1 MFGTINEKA
10 AWTMTSFREFAE
22 TCQAIEKLS
31 STIDITNKVADL
43 LKKVDVEEL
52 PIATHFIMSEVFPAW
67 SGEQL
72 GIGTSLLYVC
82 LSKASGMSIKS
93 IESLVRTTGDI
104 GDTALLILKE
114 KRKNQVTFS
123 SFLEEQPDLSIADVY
138 KRFKTASEASG
149 KGSQEVKVKNLQF
162 LFNSSTPREAKYI
175 SRLALEEL
183 RIGVGEGAVR
193 DAIAKA
199 FSVSADVV
207 EHAYLVTN
215 DLGIVAA
222 AAKKGGV
229 EALER
234 LGIEINRPIK
244 MMLSQISPD
253 IDADIKEM
261 KEAAIEWKFD
271 GARVQIHKA
280 GNSVTLFSRKL
291 ENVTNSLPDLVE
303 IIRKHVKA
311 ESAILDGEAVAVDE
325 KGKPKAFQ
333 EILKRFRRKY
343 DLEENILG
351 IPIQLNL
358 FDIMYLNGRTL
369 IDLPLLERRKELESC
384 VESSVEDSK
393 SICVD
398 KQVITGDLELVE
410 KVYKEALKAGH
421 EGVMVKNPNSVYS
434 PGKRGKNWLKKK
446 PLMETLDLVVVGAE
460 WGFGRRANLIGSYT
474 VACYDPETSNYLQV
488 GKVGTGLTDEQLK
501 ELTEMLSGLMEGGE
515 SGGVFA
521 IRPKIVLEIAF
532 EEIQKSP
539 NYDSGFALRFP
550 RFIRIR
556 DDKDPEEADTIQ
568 RIGRVYS
575 QQLKRL

>member
-1 MFGTINEKA
+1 
-10 AWTMTSFREFAE
+10 MTSFREFAE
-22 TCQAIEKLS
+22 TCQAIEKIS
-31 STIDITNKVADL
+31 STIDTTNRVADL
-43 LKKVDVEEL
+43 LMKVSVEEL
-52 PIATHFIMSEVFPAW
+52 PLATHFIMSEVFPTW

-72 GIGTSLLYVC
+72 GIGTSLLYAS
-82 LSKASGMSIKS
+82 LSKASGMSIRS
-93 IESLVRTTGDI
+93 IEALVRTTGDI

-114 KRKNQVTFS
+114 KQKNQITFS
-123 SFLEEQPDLSIADVY
+123 SFLEEQPELSITEVY
-138 KRFKTASEASG
+138 QRFKTASEASG

-183 RIGVGEGAVR
+183 RIGVGEGVLR

-199 FSVSADVV
+199 FSVPADLV
-207 EHAYLVTN
+207 EHAFMVTN

-222 AAKKGGV
+222 TAKKEGIEG
-229 EALER
+229 LNG

-253 IDADIKEM
+253 IDTDIREM

-280 GNSVTLFSRKL
+280 ENSVTIYSRKL

-311 ESAILDGEAVAVDE
+311 EYAILDGEAVAVDE
-325 KGKPKAFQ
+325 KGKPRAFQ

-343 DLEENILG
+343 DVGEKILG

-369 IDLPLLERRKELESC
+369 IDLNLRERRKVLESC
-384 VESSVEDSK
+384 VESSTEDSK
-393 SICVD
+393 SISVD
-398 KQVITGDLELVE
+398 KQVITGDLEVVE
-410 KVYKEALKAGH
+410 KIYREALKAGL

-460 WGFGRRANLIGSYT
+460 WGFGRRVNLIGSYT
-474 VACYDPETSNYLQV
+474 VACYDPETSNFLQV
-488 GKVGTGLTDEQLK
+488 GKVGTGLNDEKLT
-501 ELTEMLSGLMEGGE
+501 ELTEMLSGLIDGGE
-515 SGGVFA
+515 AGGVFA
-521 IRPKIVLEIAF
+521 VRPKIVLEIAF

-539 NYDSGFALRFP
+539 NYNSGFALRFP

-568 RIGRVYS
+568 RIEKAYN

>member
-1 MFGTINEKA
+1 
-10 AWTMTSFREFAE
+10 MTSFREFAE
-22 TCQAIEKLS
+22 TCQAIEKIS
-31 STIDITNKVADL
+31 STIDTTNKVAEL
-43 LKKVDVEEL
+43 LNKVDVDEL
-52 PIATHFIMSEVFPAW
+52 PLATHFIMSEVFPAW

-72 GIGTSLLYVC
+72 GIGTSLLYVA
-82 LSKASGMSIKS
+82 LSKASGMAVKS
-93 IESLVRTTGDI
+93 IESLIRTTGDI

-114 KRKNQVTFS
+114 KRKNQATFS
-123 SFLEEQPDLSIADVY
+123 SFLEEQSELSITEVFS
-138 KRFKTASEASG
+138 RFKVASEASG

-183 RIGVGEGAVR
+183 RIGVGEGVVR

-199 FSVSADVV
+199 FSVPANIV
-207 EHAYLVTN
+207 EHAFMVTN

-222 AAKKGGV
+222 AAKQGGV
-229 EALER
+229 EALEQ
-234 LGIEINRPIK
+234 LGIQINRPIK

-253 IDADIKEM
+253 VDADIKEM

-271 GARVQIHKA
+271 GARVQIHKN

-311 ESAILDGEAVAVDE
+311 DSAILDGEAVAVDE
-325 KGKPKAFQ
+325 DGRPRAFQ

-343 DLEENILG
+343 GVEEKVLG

-358 FDIMYLNGRTL
+358 FDIMYLNGKTL
-369 IDLPLLERRKELESC
+369 IDLPLLERRKALESC
-384 VESSVEDSK
+384 VESSTEDSK

-398 KQVITGDLELVE
+398 KQIITGDLELVE
-410 KVYKEALKAGH
+410 KIYREALQAGH
-421 EGVMVKNPNSVYS
+421 EGVMVKNPNSMYS
-434 PGKRGKNWLKKK
+434 PGKRGKNWIKKK
-446 PLMETLDLVVVGAE
+446 PLMDTLDLVIVGAE

-474 VACYDPETSNYLQV
+474 VACYDPETSRFLQV
-488 GKVGTGLTDEQLK
+488 GKVGTGLTDDQLK

-515 SGGVFA
+515 AGGVFA
-521 IRPKIVLEIAF
+521 IRPQIVLEIAF

-556 DDKDPEEADTIQ
+556 DDKDAEEADTIQ
-568 RIGRVYS
+568 RIGKVYS

>member
-1 MFGTINEKA
+1 
-10 AWTMTSFREFAE
+10 MTSFREFAE
-22 TCQAIEKLS
+22 TCQAIERIS
-31 STIDITNKVADL
+31 STIDTTGKVAEL
-43 LKKVDVEEL
+43 LRKVDVDEL
-52 PIATHFIMSEVFPAW
+52 PIATHFVMSEVFPTW
-67 SGEQL
+67 SGKQL
-72 GIGTSLLYVC
+72 GIGTSLLYIS

-93 IESLVRTTGDI
+93 IESLIRTTGDI

-123 SFLEEQPDLSIADVY
+123 SFLEEQPELSITEVY
-138 KRFKTASEASG
+138 ERFKTASEATG
-149 KGSQEVKVKNLQF
+149 KGSQEVKIKNLQF
-162 LFNSSTPREAKYI
+162 LFTSSTPREAKYI

-183 RIGVGEGAVR
+183 RIGVGEGVVR

-199 FSVSADVV
+199 FSVPADIV
-207 EHAYLVTN
+207 EHAFMVTN

-229 EALER
+229 EALR
-234 LGIEINRPIK
+234 KLGIEINRPIK

-253 IDADIKEM
+253 IDSDIKDM
-261 KEAAIEWKFD
+261 KEVAVEWKFD
-271 GARVQIHKA
+271 GARVQIHKN

-303 IIRKHVKA
+303 IVRKHIKA

-325 KGKPKAFQ
+325 NGRPKAFQ

-343 DLEENILG
+343 DVEEKILG

-358 FDIMYLNGRTL
+358 FDIMYLNGKTL
-369 IDLPLLERRKELESC
+369 IDLPLIERRKALESC

-398 KQVITGDLELVE
+398 KQVITGDLAIVE
-410 KVYKEALKAGH
+410 KIYREALNAGH
-421 EGVMVKNPNSVYS
+421 EGLMIKNPNSAYS

-446 PLMETLDLVVVGAE
+446 PLMDTLDLVIVGAE
-460 WGFGRRANLIGSYT
+460 WGFGRRANLIGSYS
-474 VACYDPETSNYLQV
+474 VACYDPETSRYLQV
-488 GKVGTGLTDEQLK
+488 GKVGTGLSDEQLK
-501 ELTEMLSGLMEGGE
+501 ELTEIISSLMDGGE
-515 SGGVFA
+515 AGGVFA
-521 IRPKIVLEIAF
+521 VRPKLVLEVAF

-550 RFIRIR
+550 RFISIR

-575 QQLKRL
+575 QQLKRM

>member
-1 MFGTINEKA
+1 
-10 AWTMTSFREFAE
+10 MTSFREFAE
-22 TCQAIEKLS
+22 TCQAIEKIS
-31 STIDITNKVADL
+31 STIDITNRVADL
-43 LKKVDVEEL
+43 LMKVSVEEL
-52 PIATHFIMSEVFPAW
+52 SLATHFIMSEVFPTW

-72 GIGTSLLYVC
+72 GIGTSLLYAS

-114 KRKNQVTFS
+114 KQKNQITFS
-123 SFLEEQPDLSIADVY
+123 SFLEEQPELSITEVY
-138 KRFKTASEASG
+138 QRFKTASEASG

-183 RIGVGEGAVR
+183 RIGVGEGVLR

-199 FSVSADVV
+199 FTVPANLV
-207 EHAYLVTN
+207 EHAFMVTN

-222 AAKKGGV
+222 AAKKGGI
-229 EALER
+229 EGLKG

-253 IDADIKEM
+253 INADIREM

-280 GNSVTLFSRKL
+280 GNSVTIYSRKL

-303 IIRKHVKA
+303 IIRKNVKA
-311 ESAILDGEAVAVDE
+311 EYAILDGEAVAVDE
-325 KGKPKAFQ
+325 KGKPRAFQ

-343 DLEENILG
+343 DVGEKILG

-369 IDLPLLERRKELESC
+369 IDRHLLERRKVLESC
-384 VESSVEDSK
+384 VESSTEDSK
-393 SICVD
+393 SISVD
-398 KQVITGDLELVE
+398 KQVITGDLEVVE
-410 KVYKEALKAGH
+410 KIYREALKAGH

-474 VACYDPETSNYLQV
+474 VACYDPETSNFLQV
-488 GKVGTGLTDEQLK
+488 GKVGTGLNDEKLK
-501 ELTEMLSGLMEGGE
+501 ELTEMLSGLMDGGE
-515 SGGVFA
+515 AGGVFA

-539 NYDSGFALRFP
+539 NYNSGFALRFP

-556 DDKDPEEADTIQ
+556 DDKDPGEADTIQ
-568 RIGRVYS
+568 RIEKAYN
-575 QQLKRL
+575 QQLKRF

>member
-1 MFGTINEKA
+1 
-10 AWTMTSFREFAE
+10 MTSFREFAE
-22 TCQAIEKLS
+22 TCQAIEKIS
-31 STIDITNKVADL
+31 STIDTTSRVADL

-72 GIGTSLLYVC
+72 GIGTSLLYVS
-82 LSKASGMSIKS
+82 LSKASGMPVKS
-93 IESLVRTTGDI
+93 IESLIRTTGDI

-123 SFLEEQPDLSIADVY
+123 SFFEEQPDLSITEVHN
-138 KRFKTASEASG
+138 RFKIASEASG
-149 KGSQEVKVKNLQF
+149 KGSQDIKIKNLQF

-183 RIGVGEGAVR
+183 RIGVGEGVVR

-199 FSVSADVV
+199 FSVPVDVV
-207 EHAYLVTN
+207 EHAFMVTN

-222 AAKKGGV
+222 TAKEGGV
-229 EALER
+229 EALEY

-253 IDADIKEM
+253 IVADIKEM

-271 GARVQIHKA
+271 GARVQVHKA

-325 KGKPKAFQ
+325 DGKPRAFQ

-343 DLEENILG
+343 DVEEKALG

-358 FDIMYLNGRTL
+358 FDIMYLNGKTL
-369 IDLPLLERRKELESC
+369 IDLPLIERRKALESC

-398 KQVITGDLELVE
+398 KQVITGDLELIE
-410 KVYKEALKAGH
+410 QIYRDALEAGH
-421 EGVMVKNPNSVYS
+421 EGVMVKNPNSFYS

-446 PLMETLDLVVVGAE
+446 PLMETLDLVIVGAE

-474 VACYDPETSNYLQV
+474 VACYDPETLRYLQV
-488 GKVGTGLTDEQLK
+488 GKVGTGLTDDQLK

-515 SGGVFA
+515 AGGVFA

-568 RIGRVYS
+568 RIGKVYS

>member
-1 MFGTINEKA
+1 
-10 AWTMTSFREFAE
+10 MTSFREFAE
-22 TCQAIEKLS
+22 TCQAIEKIS
-31 STIDITNKVADL
+31 STIDTTSRVADL
-43 LKKVDVEEL
+43 LKKVDIKEL

-72 GIGTSLLYVC
+72 GIGTSLLYVS
-82 LSKASGMSIKS
+82 LSRASGMPVKS
-93 IESLVRTTGDI
+93 IESLIRTTGDI

-123 SFLEEQPDLSIADVY
+123 SFFEEQPDLSITEVY
-138 KRFKTASEASG
+138 NRFKIASEASG
-149 KGSQEVKVKNLQF
+149 KGSQDIKIKNLQF

-183 RIGVGEGAVR
+183 RIGVGEGVVR

-199 FSVSADVV
+199 FSVPVDVV
-207 EHAYLVTN
+207 EHAFMVTN

-222 AAKKGGV
+222 TAKEGGV
-229 EALER
+229 EALGH

-253 IDADIKEM
+253 IVADIKEM

-271 GARVQIHKA
+271 GARVQVHKA

-325 KGKPKAFQ
+325 DGKPRAFQ

-343 DLEENILG
+343 DVEEKALG

-358 FDIMYLNGRTL
+358 FDIMYLNGKTL
-369 IDLPLLERRKELESC
+369 IDLPLIERRKALESC

-398 KQVITGDLELVE
+398 KQVITGDLGLIE
-410 KVYKEALKAGH
+410 KIYKEALEAGH

-446 PLMETLDLVVVGAE
+446 PLMETLDLVIVGAE

-474 VACYDPETSNYLQV
+474 VACYDPETLRYLQV
-488 GKVGTGLTDEQLK
+488 GKVGTGLTDDQLK

-515 SGGVFA
+515 AGGVFA

-568 RIGRVYS
+568 RIGKVYS

>member
-1 MFGTINEKA
+1 
-10 AWTMTSFREFAE
+10 MTSFRKFAE
-22 TCQAIEKLS
+22 TCQSIEKIL
-31 STIDITNKVADL
+31 STIDTTNKVADL
-43 LKKVDVEEL
+43 LMKVSVEEL
-52 PIATHFIMSEVFPAW
+52 SLATHFIMSEVFPTW
-67 SGEQL
+67 GGKQL
-72 GIGTSLLYVC
+72 GIGTSLLYAS
-82 LSKASGMSIKS
+82 LSKASGMSIRS

-114 KRKNQVTFS
+114 KQKNQITFS
-123 SFLEEQPDLSIADVY
+123 SFLEEQPELSITEVY
-138 KRFKTASEASG
+138 QRFKKASEASG

-183 RIGVGEGAVR
+183 RIGVGEGVLR

-199 FSVSADVV
+199 FSVPADLV
-207 EHAYLVTN
+207 EHAFMVTN
-215 DLGIVAA
+215 DLGIVAV
-222 AAKKGGV
+222 AAKKGGI
-229 EALER
+229 EGLKD

-253 IDADIKEM
+253 IDADIREM

-280 GNSVTLFSRKL
+280 GNSVTIYSRKL

-311 ESAILDGEAVAVDE
+311 EYAILDGEAVAVDE
-325 KGKPKAFQ
+325 NGKPRAFQ

-343 DLEENILG
+343 DVGEKVLG

-369 IDLPLLERRKELESC
+369 IDLRLLERRKVLESC
-384 VESSVEDSK
+384 VESSTEDSK
-393 SICVD
+393 SISVD
-398 KQVITGDLELVE
+398 KQVITEDLEVVE
-410 KVYKEALKAGH
+410 KIYREALKAGH

-446 PLMETLDLVVVGAE
+446 PLMETLDLVIVGAE

-474 VACYDPETSNYLQV
+474 VACYDPETSNFLQV
-488 GKVGTGLTDEQLK
+488 GKVGTGLNDEKLK
-501 ELTEMLSGLMEGGE
+501 ELTEMLSGLMDDGE
-515 SGGVFA
+515 AGGVFA

-539 NYDSGFALRFP
+539 NYNSGFALRFP

-556 DDKDPEEADTIQ
+556 DDKDPGEADTIQ
-568 RIGRVYS
+568 RIEKAYN

>member
-1 MFGTINEKA
+1 
-10 AWTMTSFREFAE
+10 MTSFREFAE
-22 TCQAIEKLS
+22 TCQAIEKIS
-31 STIDITNKVADL
+31 STIDTTNRVADL
-43 LKKVDVEEL
+43 LMKVSVEEL
-52 PIATHFIMSEVFPAW
+52 PLATHFIMSEVFPTW

-72 GIGTSLLYVC
+72 GIGTSLLYAS
-82 LSKASGMSIKS
+82 LSKASGMSIRS

-114 KRKNQVTFS
+114 KQKNQITFS
-123 SFLEEQPDLSIADVY
+123 SFLEEQPELSITEVY
-138 KRFKTASEASG
+138 QRFKTASEASG

-183 RIGVGEGAVR
+183 RIGVGEGVLR

-199 FSVSADVV
+199 FSVPADLV
-207 EHAYLVTN
+207 EHAFMVTN

-222 AAKKGGV
+222 TAKKGGI
-229 EALER
+229 EGLKG

-253 IDADIKEM
+253 IDADIREM

-280 GNSVTLFSRKL
+280 GNSVTIYSRKL

-311 ESAILDGEAVAVDE
+311 EYAILDGEAVAVDE
-325 KGKPKAFQ
+325 KGKPRAFQ

-343 DLEENILG
+343 DVGEKVLG

-369 IDLPLLERRKELESC
+369 IDLHLLERRKLLESC
-384 VESSVEDSK
+384 VESSTEDSK
-393 SICVD
+393 SISVD
-398 KQVITGDLELVE
+398 KQVITGDLEVVE
-410 KVYKEALKAGH
+410 KIYREALKAGH

-460 WGFGRRANLIGSYT
+460 WGFGRRVSLIGSYT
-474 VACYDPETSNYLQV
+474 VACYDPETSNFLQV
-488 GKVGTGLTDEQLK
+488 GKVGTGLNDEKLK
-501 ELTEMLSGLMEGGE
+501 ELTEMLSGLMDGGE
-515 SGGVFA
+515 AGGVFA

-539 NYDSGFALRFP
+539 NYNSGFALRFP

-568 RIGRVYS
+568 RIEKAYN

>member
-1 MFGTINEKA
+1 
-10 AWTMTSFREFAE
+10 MTSFREFAE
-22 TCQAIEKLS
+22 TCQAIEKTS
-31 STIDITNKVADL
+31 STIETTNKVADL
-43 LKKVDVEEL
+43 LKKVGVEEL
-52 PIATHFIMSEVFPAW
+52 PLATHFIMSEVFPAW

-72 GIGTSLLYVC
+72 GIGTSLLYVS
-82 LSKASGMSIKS
+82 LSKASGMSIQS
-93 IESLVRTTGDI
+93 IESLIRTTGDI

-123 SFLEEQPDLSIADVY
+123 SFLEEQPELSITEIY
-138 KRFKTASEASG
+138 NRFKIASEASG
-149 KGSQEVKVKNLQF
+149 KGSQEVKIKNLQF
-162 LFNSSTPREAKYI
+162 LFTSSTPREAKYI

-183 RIGVGEGAVR
+183 RIGVGEGVVR

-199 FSVSADVV
+199 FSVPVEIV
-207 EHAYLVTN
+207 EHSFMVTN

-222 AAKKGGV
+222 AAKKDGIKG
-229 EALER
+229 LEN
-234 LGIEINRPIK
+234 LGIEINRPIR

-253 IDADIKEM
+253 IDADIREM
-261 KEAAIEWKFD
+261 KEVAIEWKFD
-271 GARVQIHKA
+271 GARVQIHKN

-291 ENVTNSLPDLVE
+291 ENVTNSLPDLVD
-303 IIRKHVKA
+303 IVRKHVRA

-325 KGKPKAFQ
+325 NGKPRAFQ

-343 DLEENILG
+343 NVEEKVLG

-369 IDLPLLERRKELESC
+369 IDLSLLERRKVLESC

-393 SICVD
+393 SICVAS
-398 KQVITGDLELVE
+398 QVITGDLEVVE
-410 KVYKEALKAGH
+410 KIYREALKAGH
-421 EGVMVKNPNSVYS
+421 EGVMVKNPVSVYS

-446 PLMETLDLVVVGAE
+446 PLMETLDLVIVGAE

-474 VACYDPETSNYLQV
+474 VACYDPETPRFLQV

-501 ELTEMLSGLMEGGE
+501 ELTEILSGLMEGGE
-515 SGGVFA
+515 AGGVFA
-521 IRPKIVLEIAF
+521 IRPKVVLEIAF

-568 RIGRVYS
+568 RMGRVYS

>member
-1 MFGTINEKA
+1 
-10 AWTMTSFREFAE
+10 MTSFREFSE
-22 TCQAIEKLS
+22 TCQAIEKIS
-31 STIDITNKVADL
+31 STIDTTNRVAEL
-43 LKKVDVEEL
+43 LKKVDVKEL

-67 SGEQL
+67 SGKQL
-72 GIGTSLLYVC
+72 GIGTSLLYVS
-82 LSKASGMSIKS
+82 LSRASGMAIKS
-93 IESLVRTTGDI
+93 IESLIRTTGDI

-123 SFLEEQPDLSIADVY
+123 SFLEEQPELSITEVY
-138 KRFKTASEASG
+138 NRFKVASEASG
-149 KGSQEVKVKNLQF
+149 KGSQDIKIKNLQF

-183 RIGVGEGAVR
+183 RIGVGEGVVR

-199 FSVSADVV
+199 FSVPADMV
-207 EHAYLVTN
+207 EHAFMVTN

-222 AAKKGGV
+222 TAKEGGN
-229 EALER
+229 EALQL

-253 IDADIKEM
+253 IDADIREM

-271 GARVQIHKA
+271 GARVQIHKN

-303 IIRKHVKA
+303 IVRKHVKA

-325 KGKPKAFQ
+325 DGRPRAFQ

-343 DLEENILG
+343 DVEEKALG

-358 FDIMYLNGRTL
+358 FDIMYLNGKTL
-369 IDLPLLERRKELESC
+369 IDLPLIERRKALESC
-384 VESSVEDSK
+384 VERSTEDSK

-398 KQVITGDLELVE
+398 KQVITGDFELIE
-410 KVYKEALKAGH
+410 HIYREALKAGH
-421 EGVMVKNPNSVYS
+421 EGLMVKNPNSMYS

-446 PLMETLDLVVVGAE
+446 PLMETLDLVIVGAE

-474 VACYDPETSNYLQV
+474 VACYDPETGRFLQV
-488 GKVGTGLTDEQLK
+488 GKVGTGLTDDQLK

-515 SGGVFA
+515 AGGVFA

-568 RIGRVYS
+568 RIGKVYS
-575 QQLKRL
+575 QQLKRM

>member
-1 MFGTINEKA
+1 
-10 AWTMTSFREFAE
+10 
-22 TCQAIEKLS
+22 
-31 STIDITNKVADL
+31 
-43 LKKVDVEEL
+43 
-52 PIATHFIMSEVFPAW
+52 
-67 SGEQL
+67 
-72 GIGTSLLYVC
+72 
-82 LSKASGMSIKS
+82 
-93 IESLVRTTGDI
+93 
-104 GDTALLILKE
+104 
-114 KRKNQVTFS
+114 
-123 SFLEEQPDLSIADVY
+123 
-138 KRFKTASEASG
+138 
-149 KGSQEVKVKNLQF
+149 
-162 LFNSSTPREAKYI
+162 
-175 SRLALEEL
+175 
-183 RIGVGEGAVR
+183 
-193 DAIAKA
+193 
-199 FSVSADVV
+199 
-207 EHAYLVTN
+207 
-215 DLGIVAA
+215 
-222 AAKKGGV
+222 
-229 EALER
+229 
-234 LGIEINRPIK
+234 
-244 MMLSQISPD
+244 
-253 IDADIKEM
+253 
-261 KEAAIEWKFD
+261 
-271 GARVQIHKA
+271 
-280 GNSVTLFSRKL
+280 
-291 ENVTNSLPDLVE
+291 
-303 IIRKHVKA
+303 
-311 ESAILDGEAVAVDE
+311 
-325 KGKPKAFQ
+325 
-333 EILKRFRRKY
+333 
-343 DLEENILG
+343 
-351 IPIQLNL
+351 
-358 FDIMYLNGRTL
+358 MYLNGRTL

>member
-1 MFGTINEKA
+1 
-10 AWTMTSFREFAE
+10 MTSFREFSE
-22 TCQAIEKLS
+22 TCQAIEKIS
-31 STIDITNKVADL
+31 STIDTTNRVADF

-72 GIGTSLLYVC
+72 GIGTSLLYAA
-82 LSKASGMSIKS
+82 LSRASGMSVKS
-93 IESLVRTTGDI
+93 IESLLRTTGDI

-123 SFLEEQPDLSIADVY
+123 SFFEEQPELSITEVY
-138 KRFKTASEASG
+138 NRFKIASEASG
-149 KGSQEVKVKNLQF
+149 KGSQDIKIKNLQF

-183 RIGVGEGAVR
+183 RIGVGEGVVR

-199 FSVSADVV
+199 FSVPVDVV
-207 EHAYLVTN
+207 EHAFMVTN

-222 AAKKGGV
+222 TAKEGGI
-229 EALER
+229 EALKR
-234 LGIEINRPIK
+234 LGVEINRPIK

-253 IDADIKEM
+253 IVADIREM
-261 KEAAIEWKFD
+261 GEAAIEWKFD
-271 GARVQIHKA
+271 GARIQIHKA
-280 GNSVTLFSRKL
+280 GNSVMLFSRKL

-325 KGKPKAFQ
+325 NGKPRAFQ

-343 DLEENILG
+343 NVEEKALG

-358 FDIMYLNGRTL
+358 FDIMYLNGKTL
-369 IDLPLLERRKELESC
+369 IDLPLIERRKALESC
-384 VESSVEDSK
+384 VESSTEDSK
-393 SICVD
+393 SICVS
-398 KQVITGDLELVE
+398 KQVITGDLKLIEQI
-410 KVYKEALKAGH
+410 YKEALKAGH
-421 EGVMVKNPNSVYS
+421 EGLMVKNPHSVYS
-434 PGKRGKNWLKKK
+434 PGKRGKNWIKKK

-474 VACYDPETSNYLQV
+474 VACYDPETDRFLQV
-488 GKVGTGLTDEQLK
+488 GKVGTGLTDDQLK
-501 ELTEMLSGLMEGGE
+501 ELTEMLSDLMEGVE
-515 SGGVFA
+515 AGGVFA
-521 IRPKIVLEIAF
+521 VRPKIVLEIAF

-539 NYDSGFALRFP
+539 NYNSGFALRFP

-568 RIGRVYS
+568 RIEKVYS

>member
-1 MFGTINEKA
+1 
-10 AWTMTSFREFAE
+10 MTSFREFAE
-22 TCQAIEKLS
+22 TCQAIERIS
-31 STIDITNKVADL
+31 STIDTTGKVAEL
-43 LKKVDVEEL
+43 LRKVDVDEL
-52 PIATHFIMSEVFPAW
+52 PIATHFVMSEVFPTW
-67 SGEQL
+67 SGKQL
-72 GIGTSLLYVC
+72 GIGTSLLYIS

-93 IESLVRTTGDI
+93 IESLIRTTGDI

-123 SFLEEQPDLSIADVY
+123 SFLEEQPELSITEVY
-138 KRFKTASEASG
+138 ERFKTASEATG
-149 KGSQEVKVKNLQF
+149 KGSQEVKIKNLQF
-162 LFNSSTPREAKYI
+162 LFTSSTPREAKYI

-183 RIGVGEGAVR
+183 RIGVGEGVVR

-199 FSVSADVV
+199 FSVPADIV
-207 EHAYLVTN
+207 EHAFMVTN

-229 EALER
+229 EALR
-234 LGIEINRPIK
+234 KLGIEINRPIK

-253 IDADIKEM
+253 IDSDIKDM
-261 KEAAIEWKFD
+261 KEVAVEWKFD
-271 GARVQIHKA
+271 GARVQIHKN

-303 IIRKHVKA
+303 IVRKHIKA

-325 KGKPKAFQ
+325 NGRPKAFQ

-343 DLEENILG
+343 DVEEKILG

-358 FDIMYLNGRTL
+358 FDIMYLNGKTL
-369 IDLPLLERRKELESC
+369 IDLPLIERRKALESC

-398 KQVITGDLELVE
+398 KQVITGDLAVVE
-410 KVYKEALKAGH
+410 KIYREALNAGH
-421 EGVMVKNPNSVYS
+421 EGLMIKNPNSAYS

-446 PLMETLDLVVVGAE
+446 PLMDTLDLVIVGAE
-460 WGFGRRANLIGSYT
+460 WGFGRRANLIGSYS
-474 VACYDPETSNYLQV
+474 VACYDPETSRYLQV
-488 GKVGTGLTDEQLK
+488 GKVGTGLSDEQLK
-501 ELTEMLSGLMEGGE
+501 ELTEIISSLMDGGE
-515 SGGVFA
+515 AGGVFA
-521 IRPKIVLEIAF
+521 VRPKLVLEVAF

-550 RFIRIR
+550 RFISIR

-575 QQLKRL
+575 QQLKRM

>member
-1 MFGTINEKA
+1 
-10 AWTMTSFREFAE
+10 MTSFREFAE
-22 TCQAIEKLS
+22 TCQAIEKIS
-31 STIDITNKVADL
+31 STIDTTNKVAEL
-43 LKKVDVEEL
+43 LNKVDLDEL
-52 PIATHFIMSEVFPAW
+52 PLATHFIMSEVFPAW

-72 GIGTSLLYVC
+72 GIGTSLLYVA
-82 LSKASGMSIKS
+82 LSRASGMAVKS
-93 IESLVRTTGDI
+93 IESLIRTTGDI

-114 KRKNQVTFS
+114 KRKNQATFS
-123 SFLEEQPDLSIADVY
+123 SFLEEQSELSITEVFN
-138 KRFKTASEASG
+138 RFKIASEASG

-183 RIGVGEGAVR
+183 RIGVGEGVVR

-199 FSVSADVV
+199 FSVPANLV
-207 EHAYLVTN
+207 EHAFMVTN

-222 AAKKGGV
+222 AAKQGGV
-229 EALER
+229 EALEQ
-234 LGIEINRPIK
+234 LGIQINRPIK

-253 IDADIKEM
+253 VDADIKEM

-271 GARVQIHKA
+271 GARVQIHKN

-311 ESAILDGEAVAVDE
+311 DSAILDGEAVAVDE
-325 KGKPKAFQ
+325 DGKPRAFQ

-343 DLEENILG
+343 GVEEKVLG

-358 FDIMYLNGRTL
+358 FDIMYLNGKTL
-369 IDLPLLERRKELESC
+369 IDLPLLERRKALESC
-384 VESSVEDSK
+384 VESSTEDSK
-393 SICVD
+393 SICID

-410 KVYKEALKAGH
+410 KIYRGALQAGH
-421 EGVMVKNPNSVYS
+421 EGVMVKNPNSMYS
-434 PGKRGKNWLKKK
+434 PGKRGKNWIKKK
-446 PLMETLDLVVVGAE
+446 PLMDTLDLVIVGAE

-474 VACYDPETSNYLQV
+474 VACYNPETGRYLQV
-488 GKVGTGLTDEQLK
+488 GKVGTGLTDDQLK
-501 ELTEMLSGLMEGGE
+501 ELTELLSGLMEGGE
-515 SGGVFA
+515 AGGVFA
-521 IRPKIVLEIAF
+521 IRPQIVLEIAF

-556 DDKDPEEADTIQ
+556 DDKDAEEADTIQ
-568 RIGRVYS
+568 RIEKVYS

>member
-1 MFGTINEKA
+1 
-10 AWTMTSFREFAE
+10 MTSFKEFAE
-22 TCQAIEKLS
+22 TCQAIEKVS
-31 STIDITNKVADL
+31 GTIDTTNRVADL

-52 PIATHFIMSEVFPAW
+52 PLATHFIMSEVFPAW

-72 GIGTSLLYVC
+72 GIGTSLLYVS
-82 LSKASGMSIKS
+82 LSRASGMSIKS
-93 IESLVRTTGDI
+93 IESLIRTTGDI

-114 KRKNQVTFS
+114 KKKNQVTFS
-123 SFLEEQPDLSIADVY
+123 SFFEEQPELSIKEVY
-138 KRFKTASEASG
+138 SRFKIASEASG
-149 KGSQEVKVKNLQF
+149 KGSQDIKIKNLQF

-183 RIGVGEGAVR
+183 RIGVGEGVVR

-199 FSVSADVV
+199 FSVPADVV
-207 EHAYLVTN
+207 EHAFMVTN

-222 AAKKGGV
+222 TAKEGGI
-229 EALER
+229 EALKN

-253 IDADIKEM
+253 VDADIREM

-280 GNSVTLFSRKL
+280 GDSVAIFSRKL

-303 IIRKHVKA
+303 IVRKHLKA
-311 ESAILDGEAVAVDE
+311 ESVILDGEAVAVDE
-325 KGKPKAFQ
+325 NGKPRAFQ

-343 DLEENILG
+343 DVEEKALG

-358 FDIMYLNGRTL
+358 FDIMYLNGKTL
-369 IDLPLLERRKELESC
+369 IDLPLLERRKALESC

-393 SICVD
+393 SISVD
-398 KQVITGDLELVE
+398 KQVITGDLEVIDQI
-410 KVYKEALKAGH
+410 YKEALEAGH
-421 EGVMVKNPNSVYS
+421 EGVMVKNPDSVYS

-474 VACYDPETSNYLQV
+474 VACYDPETLRFLQV

-501 ELTEMLSGLMEGGE
+501 ELTEMLSGLMEGVE
-515 SGGVFA
+515 AGGVFA
-521 IRPKIVLEIAF
+521 VRPKIVLEIAF

-539 NYDSGFALRFP
+539 NYNSGFALRFP

-568 RIGRVYS
+568 RIEKVYS
-575 QQLKRL
+575 QQLKKL

>member
-1 MFGTINEKA
+1 
-10 AWTMTSFREFAE
+10 MTSFREFAE
-22 TCQAIEKLS
+22 TCQAIEKIS
-31 STIDITNKVADL
+31 STIDTTNKVAEL
-43 LKKVDVEEL
+43 LNKVDVDEL
-52 PIATHFIMSEVFPAW
+52 PLATHFIMSEVFPAW

-72 GIGTSLLYVC
+72 GIGTSLLYVA
-82 LSKASGMSIKS
+82 LSRASGMAVKS
-93 IESLVRTTGDI
+93 IESLIRTTGDI

-114 KRKNQVTFS
+114 KRKNQATFS
-123 SFLEEQPDLSIADVY
+123 SFLEEQSELSITEVFS
-138 KRFKTASEASG
+138 RFKIASEASG
-149 KGSQEVKVKNLQF
+149 KGSQEIKVKNLQF

-183 RIGVGEGAVR
+183 RIGVGEGVVR

-199 FSVSADVV
+199 FFVPASIV
-207 EHAYLVTN
+207 EHALMVTN

-222 AAKKGGV
+222 AAKQGGV
-229 EALER
+229 EALEQ
-234 LGIEINRPIK
+234 LGIQINRPIK

-253 IDADIKEM
+253 VDADIKEM

-271 GARVQIHKA
+271 GARVQIHKN

-311 ESAILDGEAVAVDE
+311 DSAILDGEAVAVDE
-325 KGKPKAFQ
+325 DGKPRAFQ

-343 DLEENILG
+343 GVEEKVLG

-358 FDIMYLNGRTL
+358 FDIMYLNGKTL
-369 IDLPLLERRKELESC
+369 IDLPLLERRKALESC
-384 VESSVEDSK
+384 VESSTEDSK
-393 SICVD
+393 SICID

-410 KVYKEALKAGH
+410 KIYREALQAGH
-421 EGVMVKNPNSVYS
+421 EGVMVKNPNSMYS
-434 PGKRGKNWLKKK
+434 PGKRGKNWIKKK
-446 PLMETLDLVVVGAE
+446 PLMDTLDLVIVGAE

-474 VACYDPETSNYLQV
+474 VACYNPETSLYLQV
-488 GKVGTGLTDEQLK
+488 GKVGTGLTDDQLK

-515 SGGVFA
+515 AGGVFA
-521 IRPKIVLEIAF
+521 IRPQVVLEIAF

-556 DDKDPEEADTIQ
+556 DDKDAEEADTIQ
-568 RIGRVYS
+568 RIEKVYS

>member
-1 MFGTINEKA
+1 
-10 AWTMTSFREFAE
+10 MTSFREFAE
-22 TCQAIEKLS
+22 TCQAIEKIS
-31 STIDITNKVADL
+31 GTIDTTNRVADL
-43 LKKVDVEEL
+43 LMKVSVEEL
-52 PIATHFIMSEVFPAW
+52 PLATHFIMSEVFPTW

-72 GIGTSLLYVC
+72 GIGTSLLYAS
-82 LSKASGMSIKS
+82 LSKASGMSIRS

-114 KRKNQVTFS
+114 KQKNQITFS
-123 SFLEEQPDLSIADVY
+123 SFLEEQPELSITEVY
-138 KRFKTASEASG
+138 QRFKTASEASG

-183 RIGVGEGAVR
+183 RIGVGEGVLR

-199 FSVSADVV
+199 FSVPADLV
-207 EHAYLVTN
+207 EHAFMVTN

-222 AAKKGGV
+222 TAKKGGI
-229 EALER
+229 EGLNG
-234 LGIEINRPIK
+234 LGIKINRPIK

-253 IDADIKEM
+253 IDTDIREM

-280 GNSVTLFSRKL
+280 GNSVTIYSRKL

-311 ESAILDGEAVAVDE
+311 EYAILDGEAVAVDE
-325 KGKPKAFQ
+325 KGKPRAFQ

-343 DLEENILG
+343 DVGEKILG

-369 IDLPLLERRKELESC
+369 IDLNLRERRKILESC
-384 VESSVEDSK
+384 IESSTEDSK
-393 SICVD
+393 SISVD
-398 KQVITGDLELVE
+398 KKVITGDLEVVE
-410 KVYKEALKAGH
+410 KIYREALKAGH

-446 PLMETLDLVVVGAE
+446 PLMETLDLAVVGAE
-460 WGFGRRANLIGSYT
+460 WGFGRRASLIGSYT
-474 VACYDPETSNYLQV
+474 VACYDPENSNFLQV
-488 GKVGTGLTDEQLK
+488 GKVGTGLNDENLK
-501 ELTEMLSGLMEGGE
+501 ELTEMLSGLIDGGE
-515 SGGVFA
+515 AGGVFA
-521 IRPKIVLEIAF
+521 VRPKIVLEIAF

-539 NYDSGFALRFP
+539 NYNSGFALRFP

-556 DDKDPEEADTIQ
+556 DDKNPEEADTIQ
-568 RIGRVYS
+568 RIEKAYN

>member
-1 MFGTINEKA
+1 
-10 AWTMTSFREFAE
+10 
-22 TCQAIEKLS
+22 
-31 STIDITNKVADL
+31 
-43 LKKVDVEEL
+43 
-52 PIATHFIMSEVFPAW
+52 MSEVFPAW
-67 SGEQL
+67 SGKQL
-72 GIGTSLLYVC
+72 GIGTSLLYAS
-82 LSKASGMSIKS
+82 LSKASGMSIRS
-93 IESLVRTTGDI
+93 IESLIRTTGDI

-114 KRKNQVTFS
+114 KQKNQITFS
-123 SFLEEQPDLSIADVY
+123 SFLEEQPELTITEIY
-138 KRFKTASEASG
+138 QRFKTASEASG

-183 RIGVGEGAVR
+183 RIGVGEGVLR

-199 FSVSADVV
+199 FSVPADLV
-207 EHAYLVTN
+207 EHAFMVTN

-222 AAKKGGV
+222 AAKKGGI
-229 EALER
+229 EGLKG
-234 LGIEINRPIK
+234 LGIEIKRPIK

-253 IDADIKEM
+253 IDADIREM

-280 GNSVTLFSRKL
+280 GNLVTIYSRKL

-311 ESAILDGEAVAVDE
+311 EYAILDGEAVAVDE
-325 KGKPKAFQ
+325 KGKPRAFQ

-343 DLEENILG
+343 DVGEKVLG

-369 IDLPLLERRKELESC
+369 IDLHLLERRRVLESC
-384 VESSVEDSK
+384 VESSTEDSK
-393 SICVD
+393 PISVD
-398 KQVITGDLELVE
+398 KQMITGDLEVVE
-410 KVYKEALKAGH
+410 KIYREALKAGH
-421 EGVMVKNPNSVYS
+421 EGVMVKNPNSIYS
-434 PGKRGKNWLKKK
+434 PGKRGRNWLKKK

-460 WGFGRRANLIGSYT
+460 WGFGRRVSLIGSYT
-474 VACYDPETSNYLQV
+474 VACYDPETSNFLQV
-488 GKVGTGLTDEQLK
+488 GKVGTGLSDEKLK
-501 ELTEMLSGLMEGGE
+501 ELTEMLSGLMDGGE
-515 SGGVFA
+515 AGGVFA

-539 NYDSGFALRFP
+539 NYNSGFALRFP

-568 RIGRVYS
+568 SIEKAYN

>member
-1 MFGTINEKA
+1 
-10 AWTMTSFREFAE
+10 MTSFREFSE
-22 TCQAIEKLS
+22 TCQAIEKIS
-31 STIDITNKVADL
+31 STIDTTNRVADF

-72 GIGTSLLYVC
+72 GIGTSLLYAA
-82 LSKASGMSIKS
+82 LSRASGMSVKS
-93 IESLVRTTGDI
+93 IESLLRTTGDI

-123 SFLEEQPDLSIADVY
+123 SFFEEQPELSITEVY
-138 KRFKTASEASG
+138 NRFKIASEASG
-149 KGSQEVKVKNLQF
+149 KGSQDIKIKNLQF

-183 RIGVGEGAVR
+183 RIGVGEGVVR
-193 DAIAKA
+193 DAISKA
-199 FSVSADVV
+199 FSVPVDVV
-207 EHAYLVTN
+207 EHAFMVTN

-222 AAKKGGV
+222 TAKEGGI
-229 EALER
+229 EALKR
-234 LGIEINRPIK
+234 LGVEINRPIK

-253 IDADIKEM
+253 IVADIREM
-261 KEAAIEWKFD
+261 GEAAIEWKFD
-271 GARVQIHKA
+271 GARIQIHKA
-280 GNSVTLFSRKL
+280 GNSVMLFSRKL

-325 KGKPKAFQ
+325 NGKPRAFQ

-343 DLEENILG
+343 NVEEKALG

-358 FDIMYLNGRTL
+358 FDIMYLNGKTL
-369 IDLPLLERRKELESC
+369 IDLPLIERRKALESC
-384 VESSVEDSK
+384 VESSTEDSK
-393 SICVD
+393 SICVS
-398 KQVITGDLELVE
+398 KQVITGDLKLIEQI
-410 KVYKEALKAGH
+410 YKEALKAGH
-421 EGVMVKNPNSVYS
+421 EGLMVKNPHSVYS
-434 PGKRGKNWLKKK
+434 PGKRGKNWIKKK

-474 VACYDPETSNYLQV
+474 VACYDPETDRFLQV
-488 GKVGTGLTDEQLK
+488 GKVGTGLTDDQLK
-501 ELTEMLSGLMEGGE
+501 ELTEMLSDLMEGVE
-515 SGGVFA
+515 AGGVFA
-521 IRPKIVLEIAF
+521 VRPKIVLEIAF

-539 NYDSGFALRFP
+539 NYNSGFALRFP

-568 RIGRVYS
+568 RIEKVYS

>member
-1 MFGTINEKA
+1 
-10 AWTMTSFREFAE
+10 MTSFREFSE
-22 TCQAIEKLS
+22 TCQAIEKIS
-31 STIDITNKVADL
+31 STIDTTNRVADL

-72 GIGTSLLYVC
+72 GIGTSLLYVA
-82 LSKASGMSIKS
+82 LSRASGMAVKS
-93 IESLVRTTGDI
+93 IESLIRTTGDI

-123 SFLEEQPDLSIADVY
+123 SFLEEQPELSITEVY
-138 KRFKTASEASG
+138 KRFKIASEASG
-149 KGSQEVKVKNLQF
+149 KGSQDIKIKNLQF

-183 RIGVGEGAVR
+183 RIGVGEGVVR

-199 FSVSADVV
+199 FSVPADVA
-207 EHAYLVTN
+207 EHAFMVTN

-222 AAKKGGV
+222 TAKDGGT
-229 EALER
+229 EALGH

-244 MMLSQISPD
+244 MMLSQISPE
-253 IDADIKEM
+253 IDADIREM

-280 GNSVTLFSRKL
+280 GNSVALFSRKL

-303 IIRKHVKA
+303 IVRKHVKA

-325 KGKPKAFQ
+325 NGKPRAFQ

-343 DLEENILG
+343 DVEEKALG

-358 FDIMYLNGRTL
+358 FDIMYLNGKTL
-369 IDLPLLERRKELESC
+369 IDLPLIERRKALESC

-398 KQVITGDLELVE
+398 KQVITGDLELIE
-410 KVYKEALKAGH
+410 KIYREALKAGH
-421 EGVMVKNPNSVYS
+421 EGLMVKNPNSFYS

-446 PLMETLDLVVVGAE
+446 PLMETLDLVIVGAE

-474 VACYDPETSNYLQV
+474 VACYDPETGRFLQV
-488 GKVGTGLTDEQLK
+488 GKVGTGLTDDQLK

-515 SGGVFA
+515 AGGVFA

-556 DDKDPEEADTIQ
+556 DDKDPDEADTIQ
-568 RIGRVYS
+568 RIGKVYS
-575 QQLKRL
+575 QQLKRM

>member
-1 MFGTINEKA
+1 
-10 AWTMTSFREFAE
+10 MTSFREFAE
-22 TCQAIEKLS
+22 TCQAIEKIS
-31 STIDITNKVADL
+31 STIDITNRVADL
-43 LKKVDVEEL
+43 LMKVSVEEL
-52 PIATHFIMSEVFPAW
+52 SLATHFIMSEVFPTW
-67 SGEQL
+67 RGKQL
-72 GIGTSLLYVC
+72 GIGTSLLYAS
-82 LSKASGMSIKS
+82 LSRASGMSIRS

-114 KRKNQVTFS
+114 KQKNQITFS
-123 SFLEEQPDLSIADVY
+123 SFLEEQPKLSIAEVY
-138 KRFKTASEASG
+138 QRFKTASEASG

-183 RIGVGEGAVR
+183 RIGVGEGVLR

-199 FSVSADVV
+199 FSVPADLV
-207 EHAYLVTN
+207 EHAFMVTN
-215 DLGIVAA
+215 DLGIVAV
-222 AAKKGGV
+222 AAKKGGI
-229 EALER
+229 EGLKD

-253 IDADIKEM
+253 IDADIREM

-280 GNSVTLFSRKL
+280 GNSVTIYSRKL

-311 ESAILDGEAVAVDE
+311 EYAILDGEAVAVDE
-325 KGKPKAFQ
+325 KGKPRAFQ

-343 DLEENILG
+343 DVGEKVLG

-369 IDLPLLERRKELESC
+369 IDLRLLERRKVLESC
-384 VESSVEDSK
+384 VESSTEDSK
-393 SICVD
+393 SISVD
-398 KQVITGDLELVE
+398 KQVITEDLEVVE
-410 KVYKEALKAGH
+410 KIYREALKAGH

-446 PLMETLDLVVVGAE
+446 PLMETLDLVIVGAE

-474 VACYDPETSNYLQV
+474 VACYDPETSNFLQV
-488 GKVGTGLTDEQLK
+488 GKVGTGLNDEKLK
-501 ELTEMLSGLMEGGE
+501 ELTEMLSGLMDGGE
-515 SGGVFA
+515 AGGVFA

-539 NYDSGFALRFP
+539 NYNSGFALRFP

-556 DDKDPEEADTIQ
+556 DDKDPGEADTIQ
-568 RIGRVYS
+568 RIEKAYN

>member
-1 MFGTINEKA
+1 
-10 AWTMTSFREFAE
+10 MTSFREFAE
-22 TCQAIEKLS
+22 TCQAIEKTS
-31 STIDITNKVADL
+31 STIETTNKVADL

-72 GIGTSLLYVC
+72 GIGTSLLYVS
-82 LSKASGMSIKS
+82 LSKASGMSIHS

-114 KRKNQVTFS
+114 RRKNQVTFS
-123 SFLEEQPDLSIADVY
+123 SFLEEQPDLSITEVY
-138 KRFKTASEASG
+138 NRFKTASEASG
-149 KGSQEVKVKNLQF
+149 KGSQDIKVKNLQF
-162 LFNSSTPREAKYI
+162 LFTSSTPREAKYI

-183 RIGVGEGAVR
+183 RIGVGEGVVR

-199 FSVSADVV
+199 FSVPAEIV
-207 EHAYLVTN
+207 EHSFMVTN

-222 AAKKGGV
+222 AAKKGGIG
-229 EALER
+229 ALES

-253 IDADIKEM
+253 IDADIRDM

-271 GARVQIHKA
+271 GARVQIHKD
-280 GNSVTLFSRKL
+280 GESVTLFSRKL

-303 IIRKHVKA
+303 IVRKHVKA

-325 KGKPKAFQ
+325 DGKPRAFQ

-343 DLEENILG
+343 DVKEKAVG

-358 FDIMYLNGRTL
+358 FDIMYLNGKTL
-369 IDLPLLERRKELESC
+369 IDLPLVERRKALESC

-393 SICVD
+393 SICVAE
-398 KQVITGDLELVE
+398 QVITGDLKLVE
-410 KVYKEALKAGH
+410 KIYREALKAGH
-421 EGVMVKNPNSVYS
+421 EGVMVKNPNSFYS

-446 PLMETLDLVVVGAE
+446 PLMDTLDLVIVGAE

-474 VACYDPETSNYLQV
+474 VACYDPETLRFLQV
-488 GKVGTGLTDEQLK
+488 GKVGTGLTDDQLK
-501 ELTEMLSGLMEGGE
+501 ELTEILSGLMEGGE
-515 SGGVFA
+515 AGGVFA
-521 IRPKIVLEIAF
+521 IRPKVVLEIAF

-575 QQLKRL
+575 QQMKRL

>member
-1 MFGTINEKA
+1 
-10 AWTMTSFREFAE
+10 MTSFREFSE
-22 TCQAIEKLS
+22 TCQAIEKIS
-31 STIDITNKVADL
+31 STIDTTNRVADF

-72 GIGTSLLYVC
+72 GIGTSLLYAA
-82 LSKASGMSIKS
+82 LSRASGMSVKS
-93 IESLVRTTGDI
+93 IESLLRTTGDI

-123 SFLEEQPDLSIADVY
+123 SFFEEQPELSITEVY
-138 KRFKTASEASG
+138 NRFKIASEATG
-149 KGSQEVKVKNLQF
+149 KGSQDIKIKNLQF

-175 SRLALEEL
+175 ARLALEEL
-183 RIGVGEGAVR
+183 RIGVGEGVVR

-199 FSVSADVV
+199 FSVPVDVV
-207 EHAYLVTN
+207 EHAFMVTN

-222 AAKKGGV
+222 TAKEGGI

-253 IDADIKEM
+253 IVADIRDM
-261 KEAAIEWKFD
+261 GEAAIEWKFD
-271 GARVQIHKA
+271 GARIQIHKA

-325 KGKPKAFQ
+325 NGKPRAFQ

-343 DLEENILG
+343 NVEEKALG

-358 FDIMYLNGRTL
+358 FDIMYLNGKTL
-369 IDLPLLERRKELESC
+369 IDLPLIERRKALESC
-384 VESSVEDSK
+384 VESSTEDSK
-393 SICVD
+393 SICVA
-398 KQVITGDLELVE
+398 KQVITGDLELIE
-410 KVYKEALKAGH
+410 QIYKEALKAGH
-421 EGVMVKNPNSVYS
+421 EGLMVKNPNSVYS
-434 PGKRGKNWLKKK
+434 PGKRGKNWIKKK
-446 PLMETLDLVVVGAE
+446 PLMETLDLVIVGAE

-474 VACYDPETSNYLQV
+474 VACYDPETGRFLQV
-488 GKVGTGLTDEQLK
+488 GKVGTGLTDDQLK
-501 ELTEMLSGLMEGGE
+501 ELTEMLSDLMEGGE
-515 SGGVFA
+515 AGGVFA
-521 IRPKIVLEIAF
+521 VRPKIVLEIAF

-539 NYDSGFALRFP
+539 NYNSGFALRFP

-568 RIGRVYS
+568 RIEKVYS

>member
-1 MFGTINEKA
+1 
-10 AWTMTSFREFAE
+10 MTSFREFAE
-22 TCQAIEKLS
+22 TCQAIEKIS
-31 STIDITNKVADL
+31 STIDTINRVADL
-43 LKKVDVEEL
+43 LMKVSVEEL
-52 PIATHFIMSEVFPAW
+52 SLTTHFIMSEVFPAW
-67 SGEQL
+67 SGKQL
-72 GIGTSLLYVC
+72 GIGTSLLYAS
-82 LSKASGMSIKS
+82 LSKASGMSIRS
-93 IESLVRTTGDI
+93 IESLIRTTGDI

-114 KRKNQVTFS
+114 KQKNQITFS
-123 SFLEEQPDLSIADVY
+123 SFLEEQPELTITEIY
-138 KRFKTASEASG
+138 QRFKTASEASG

-183 RIGVGEGAVR
+183 RIGVGEGVLR

-199 FSVSADVV
+199 FSVPADLV
-207 EHAYLVTN
+207 EHAFMVTN

-222 AAKKGGV
+222 AAKKGGI
-229 EALER
+229 EGLKG

-253 IDADIKEM
+253 IDADIREM

-271 GARVQIHKA
+271 GVRVQIHKA
-280 GNSVTLFSRKL
+280 GNLVTIYSRKL
-291 ENVTNSLPDLVE
+291 ENVTNSLPDIVE

-311 ESAILDGEAVAVDE
+311 EYAILDGEAVAVDE
-325 KGKPKAFQ
+325 KGKPRAFQ

-343 DLEENILG
+343 DVGEKVLG

-369 IDLPLLERRKELESC
+369 IDLHLLERRRVLESC
-384 VESSVEDSK
+384 IENSTEDSK
-393 SICVD
+393 SISVD
-398 KQVITGDLELVE
+398 KQVITGDLEVVE
-410 KVYKEALKAGH
+410 KIYREALKAGH

-434 PGKRGKNWLKKK
+434 PGKRGRNWLKKK

-460 WGFGRRANLIGSYT
+460 WGFGRRVSLIGSYT
-474 VACYDPETSNYLQV
+474 VACYDPETSQFLQV
-488 GKVGTGLTDEQLK
+488 GKVGTGLSDEKLK
-501 ELTEMLSGLMEGGE
+501 ELTEMLSGLMDGGE
-515 SGGVFA
+515 AGGVFA

-539 NYDSGFALRFP
+539 NYNSGFALRFP

-568 RIGRVYS
+568 SIEKAYN

>member
-1 MFGTINEKA
+1 
-10 AWTMTSFREFAE
+10 MTSFREFAE
-22 TCQAIEKLS
+22 TCQAIEKIS
-31 STIDITNKVADL
+31 STIDTTNRVADL
-43 LKKVDVEEL
+43 LMKVGVEEL
-52 PIATHFIMSEVFPAW
+52 PLATHFIMSEVFPTW

-72 GIGTSLLYVC
+72 GIGTSLLYAS
-82 LSKASGMSIKS
+82 LSKASGMSIRS

-114 KRKNQVTFS
+114 KRKNQITFS
-123 SFLEEQPDLSIADVY
+123 SFLEEQHELSIEEVY
-138 KRFKTASEASG
+138 RRFKTASEASG

-183 RIGVGEGAVR
+183 RIGVGEGVLR

-199 FSVSADVV
+199 FSVPADLV
-207 EHAYLVTN
+207 EHAFMVTN

-222 AAKKGGV
+222 AAKKGGI
-229 EALER
+229 EELKGLR
-234 LGIEINRPIK
+234 IEINRPIK

-253 IDADIKEM
+253 IDADIMEM
-261 KEAAIEWKFD
+261 REAAIEWKFD
-271 GARVQIHKA
+271 GSRVQIHKA
-280 GNSVTLFSRKL
+280 GNSVTIYSRKL

-311 ESAILDGEAVAVDE
+311 EYAILDGEAVAVDE
-325 KGKPKAFQ
+325 KGKPRAFQ

-343 DLEENILG
+343 DVGEKILR

-369 IDLPLLERRKELESC
+369 IDLRLRERRKVLESC
-384 VESSVEDSK
+384 VESSTEYSK
-393 SICVD
+393 SISVD
-398 KQVITGDLELVE
+398 EQVITGDLEVVE
-410 KVYKEALKAGH
+410 KIYREALKAGH

-474 VACYDPETSNYLQV
+474 VACYDPETSTFLQV
-488 GKVGTGLTDEQLK
+488 GKVGTGLNDEKLK
-501 ELTEMLSGLMEGGE
+501 ELTEMLSELMDGGE
-515 SGGVFA
+515 AGGIFA

-539 NYDSGFALRFP
+539 NYNSGFALRFP

-556 DDKDPEEADTIQ
+556 DDKDPAEADTIQ
-568 RIGRVYS
+568 RIEKAYN

>member
-1 MFGTINEKA
+1 
-10 AWTMTSFREFAE
+10 MTSFREFSE
-22 TCQAIEKLS
+22 TCQAIEKIS
-31 STIDITNKVADL
+31 STIDTTNRVADF

-72 GIGTSLLYVC
+72 GIGTSLLYAA
-82 LSKASGMSIKS
+82 LSRASGMSVKS
-93 IESLVRTTGDI
+93 IESLLRTTGDI

-123 SFLEEQPDLSIADVY
+123 SFFEEQPELSITEVY
-138 KRFKTASEASG
+138 NRFKIASEASG
-149 KGSQEVKVKNLQF
+149 KGSQDIKIKNLQF

-183 RIGVGEGAVR
+183 RIGVGEGVVR
-193 DAIAKA
+193 DAISKA
-199 FSVSADVV
+199 FSVPVDVV
-207 EHAYLVTN
+207 EHAFMVTN

-222 AAKKGGV
+222 TAKEGGI

-234 LGIEINRPIK
+234 LGIEINRPIR

-253 IDADIKEM
+253 IVADIREM
-261 KEAAIEWKFD
+261 GEAAIEWKFD
-271 GARVQIHKA
+271 GARIQIHKA
-280 GNSVTLFSRKL
+280 GNSVMLFSRKL

-325 KGKPKAFQ
+325 NGKPRAFQ

-343 DLEENILG
+343 NVEEKALG

-358 FDIMYLNGRTL
+358 FDIMYLNGKTL
-369 IDLPLLERRKELESC
+369 IDLPLIERRKALESC
-384 VESSVEDSK
+384 VESSTEDSK
-393 SICVD
+393 SICVS
-398 KQVITGDLELVE
+398 KQVITGDLKLIEQI
-410 KVYKEALKAGH
+410 YKEALKAGH
-421 EGVMVKNPNSVYS
+421 EGLMVKNPHSVYS
-434 PGKRGKNWLKKK
+434 PGKRGKNWIKKK

-474 VACYDPETSNYLQV
+474 VACYDPETDRFLQV
-488 GKVGTGLTDEQLK
+488 GKVGTGLTDDQLK
-501 ELTEMLSGLMEGGE
+501 ELTEMLSDLMEGVE
-515 SGGVFA
+515 AGGVFA
-521 IRPKIVLEIAF
+521 VRPKIVLEIAF

-539 NYDSGFALRFP
+539 NYNSGFALRFP

-568 RIGRVYS
+568 RIEKVYS

>member
-1 MFGTINEKA
+1 
-10 AWTMTSFREFAE
+10 MTSFREFAE
-22 TCQAIEKLS
+22 TCQAIEKIS
-31 STIDITNKVADL
+31 STIDTTNRVADL

-72 GIGTSLLYVC
+72 GIGTSLLYVS
-82 LSKASGMSIKS
+82 LSRASGMSVKS
-93 IESLVRTTGDI
+93 IESLIRTTGDI

-123 SFLEEQPDLSIADVY
+123 SFLEEQPELSITEIY
-138 KRFKTASEASG
+138 NRFKVASEASG
-149 KGSQEVKVKNLQF
+149 KGSQDIKIKNLQF

-183 RIGVGEGAVR
+183 RIGVGEGVVR

-199 FSVSADVV
+199 FSVPADVV
-207 EHAYLVTN
+207 EHAFMVTN

-222 AAKKGGV
+222 TAKEGGV
-229 EALER
+229 EALEH

-253 IDADIKEM
+253 IVADIKEM

-271 GARVQIHKA
+271 GARVQVHKA
-280 GNSVTLFSRKL
+280 GDSVTLFSRKL
-291 ENVTNSLPDLVE
+291 ENVTDSLPDLVE

-325 KGKPKAFQ
+325 NGKPRAFQ

-343 DLEENILG
+343 DVEEKALG

-358 FDIMYLNGRTL
+358 FDIMYLNGKTL
-369 IDLPLLERRKELESC
+369 IDLPLIERRKALESC
-384 VESSVEDSK
+384 VESSTEDSK

-398 KQVITGDLELVE
+398 KQVITGDLELIE
-410 KVYKEALKAGH
+410 KIYKEALEAGH
-421 EGVMVKNPNSVYS
+421 EGVMVKNPNSFYS

-474 VACYDPETSNYLQV
+474 VACYDPETLHYLQV
-488 GKVGTGLTDEQLK
+488 GKVGTGLTDDQLK

-515 SGGVFA
+515 AGGVFA

-568 RIGRVYS
+568 RIGKVYS

>member
-1 MFGTINEKA
+1 
-10 AWTMTSFREFAE
+10 MTSFREFAE
-22 TCQAIEKLS
+22 TCQAIEKIS
-31 STIDITNKVADL
+31 STIDITNKVAEL
-43 LKKVDVEEL
+43 LNKVDLDEL
-52 PIATHFIMSEVFPAW
+52 PLATHFIMSEVFPAW

-72 GIGTSLLYVC
+72 GIGTSLLYVA
-82 LSKASGMSIKS
+82 LSRASGMAVKS
-93 IESLVRTTGDI
+93 IESLIRTTGDI

-114 KRKNQVTFS
+114 KRKNQATFS
-123 SFLEEQPDLSIADVY
+123 SFLEEQSELSITEVFS
-138 KRFKTASEASG
+138 RFKIASEASG
-149 KGSQEVKVKNLQF
+149 KGSQEIKVKNLQF

-183 RIGVGEGAVR
+183 RIGVGEGVVR

-199 FSVSADVV
+199 FFVPASIV
-207 EHAYLVTN
+207 EHALMVTN

-222 AAKKGGV
+222 AAKQGGV
-229 EALER
+229 EALEQ
-234 LGIEINRPIK
+234 LGIQINRPIK

-253 IDADIKEM
+253 VDADIKEM

-271 GARVQIHKA
+271 GARVQIHKN

-311 ESAILDGEAVAVDE
+311 DSAILDGEAVAVDE
-325 KGKPKAFQ
+325 DGKPRAFQ

-343 DLEENILG
+343 GVEEKVLG

-358 FDIMYLNGRTL
+358 FDIMYLNGKTL
-369 IDLPLLERRKELESC
+369 IDLPLLERRKALESC
-384 VESSVEDSK
+384 VESSTEDSK
-393 SICVD
+393 SICID

-410 KVYKEALKAGH
+410 KIYREALQAGH
-421 EGVMVKNPNSVYS
+421 EGVMVKNPNSMYS
-434 PGKRGKNWLKKK
+434 PGKRGKNWIKKK
-446 PLMETLDLVVVGAE
+446 PLMDTLDLVIVGAE

-474 VACYDPETSNYLQV
+474 VACYNPETSLYLQV
-488 GKVGTGLTDEQLK
+488 GKVGTGLTDDQLK

-515 SGGVFA
+515 AGGVFA
-521 IRPKIVLEIAF
+521 IRPQVVLEIAF

-556 DDKDPEEADTIQ
+556 DDKDAEEADTIQ
-568 RIGRVYS
+568 RIEKVYS